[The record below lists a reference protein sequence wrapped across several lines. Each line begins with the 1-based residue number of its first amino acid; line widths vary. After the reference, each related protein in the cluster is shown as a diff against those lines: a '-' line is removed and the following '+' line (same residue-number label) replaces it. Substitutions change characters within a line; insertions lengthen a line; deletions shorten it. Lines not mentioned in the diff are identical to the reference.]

1 MKLKNW
7 NTKIIN

>member
-7 NTKIIN
+7 LYRKCQ